1 MLPSLEQDKATIKAQ
16 VAGGRGRG
24 RERWCGRELRQGRRE
39 DKEGRGSWIAGHM
52 VWQGRG
58 LPKGV
63 CRFSAAGRKKL
74 TSFYLSVQSKSI
86 GWALCAS
93 GFFFCFFVFFECVCV
108 HTHGLPRPLWGPAFR
123 PRSLTCRS
131 VLQFAMPPTAPVAP
145 SFRHRQ
151 LSIATKFQSDLN
163 VRRAFREQKFLE
175 NTDRNRSG
183 QGWLLAKPRGE
194 IGEWGALILVNGL
207 WRLGLNNYVEPNE
220 LVYSTYSCGQKEL
233 DASQKGLFIWP
244 TVSKR
249 IYGYVYIYIVY
260 TQKSIFALEP

>member
-1 MLPSLEQDKATIKAQ
+1 MP
-16 VAGGRGRG
+16 V
-24 RERWCGRELRQGRRE
+24 
-39 DKEGRGSWIAGHM
+39 
-52 VWQGRG
+52 V
-58 LPKGV
+58 
-63 CRFSAAGRKKL
+63 
-74 TSFYLSVQSKSI
+74 
-86 GWALCAS
+86 
-93 GFFFCFFVFFECVCV
+93 FFFCFFVFFECVCV

-233 DASQKGLFIWP
+233 DASQKGLFI
-244 TVSKR
+244 
-249 IYGYVYIYIVY
+249 
-260 TQKSIFALEP
+260 

>member
-1 MLPSLEQDKATIKAQ
+1 
-16 VAGGRGRG
+16 
-24 RERWCGRELRQGRRE
+24 
-39 DKEGRGSWIAGHM
+39 
-52 VWQGRG
+52 
-58 LPKGV
+58 
-63 CRFSAAGRKKL
+63 
-74 TSFYLSVQSKSI
+74 
-86 GWALCAS
+86 
-93 GFFFCFFVFFECVCV
+93 
-108 HTHGLPRPLWGPAFR
+108 
-123 PRSLTCRS
+123 

-233 DASQKGLFIWP
+233 DASQKGLFI
-244 TVSKR
+244 
-249 IYGYVYIYIVY
+249 
-260 TQKSIFALEP
+260 